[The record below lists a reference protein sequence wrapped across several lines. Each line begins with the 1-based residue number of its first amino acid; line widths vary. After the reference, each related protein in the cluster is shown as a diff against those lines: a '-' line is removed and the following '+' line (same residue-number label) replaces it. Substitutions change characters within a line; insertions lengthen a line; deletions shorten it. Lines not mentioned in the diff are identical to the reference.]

1 MWSCDNPVRGPTS
14 TKGQAERAGVAGDY
28 VVAER
33 NQDGSILLT
42 PDTSI
47 DAMRERLG
55 LKSVGADEFEQTFG
69 NLKIDDEG

>member
-1 MWSCDNPVRGPTS
+1 MRKVRLSEP
-14 TKGQAERAGVAGDY
+14 EIAGDY

-47 DAMRERLG
+47 DAMHERLG
-55 LKSVGADEFEQTFG
+55 VEPVGEDEFEQTFG
-69 NLKIDDEG
+69 NLKTDGEG